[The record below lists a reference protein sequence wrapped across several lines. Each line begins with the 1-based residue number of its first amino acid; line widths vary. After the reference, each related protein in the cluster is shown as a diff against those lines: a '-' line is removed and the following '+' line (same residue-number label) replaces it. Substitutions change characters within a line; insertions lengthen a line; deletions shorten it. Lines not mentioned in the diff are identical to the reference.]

1 VDGPV
6 SVEPKRPGLPAG
18 VGAPLDPEGL
28 ELAGIE
34 TVIVAAPDMQGR
46 LFGRRMSPS
55 MFLSKLSG
63 IDVCTCTL
71 AWDIEQ
77 ELELQV
83 DFAGFH
89 NGWPDLRLVP
99 DLTTLRPLGW
109 LDGVA
114 LCFADVLGDDGTPM
128 PIAPRNVL
136 RTQIDRLAG
145 LGYEPYLGTEL
156 EFFLYRVTPDE
167 ARARGYRDLPPTT
180 RHHADYLIAPGNETE
195 GFFRRLRK
203 GLEPAGIV
211 LELGQIEWGLGQWEI
226 GIRYDRALT
235 TADAHVLF
243 KMAVKDLAARDG
255 MVATFMARPSTG
267 EIGSSGHVHCSLRDR
282 DGEPVFHD
290 AAADDSLSDLY
301 RWAVGGILDH
311 APEMMVWYAPT
322 INSYRRVSRD
332 ELVAGAGATWGYDNR
347 TVSVRTV
354 GESPEALRMEL
365 RLTGADVNPYLAIA
379 ALLASVAE
387 GIERR
392 LDPGP
397 PVVGNAYD
405 QPRRPLPGDL
415 GKAAALFHASDT
427 ARRVFGG
434 AVVDHYAAV
443 AEHEWQQFMGVVTEW
458 EIARYFEQS

>member
-1 VDGPV
+1 MDGPM
-6 SVEPKRPGLPAG
+6 SVDPNPPSLPTG

-55 MFLSKLSG
+55 MFLSKLAG
-63 IDVCTCTL
+63 IEVCTCTL

-77 ELELQV
+77 DLELQV

-99 DLTTLRPLGW
+99 DLATLRPLGW

-114 LCFADVLGDDGTPM
+114 LCFADVHADDGTLL
-128 PIAPRNVL
+128 PIAPRNLL

-145 LGYEPYLGTEL
+145 LGYEPFLGTEL
-156 EFFLYRVTPDE
+156 EFFLYRVSPDE

-180 RHHADYLIAPGNETE
+180 RHHADYLIAAGNETE
-195 GFFRRLRK
+195 DFFRRLRK
-203 GLEPAGIV
+203 GLEPAGVV

-267 EIGSSGHVHCSLRDR
+267 EIGSSGHVHCSLRGR
-282 DGEPVFHD
+282 DGERVFHD
-290 AAADDSLSDLY
+290 ATADDRLSDLY

-332 ELVAGAGATWGYDNR
+332 ELVAGAGCTWGYDNR
-347 TVSVRTV
+347 TVSVRTI
-354 GESPEALRMEL
+354 GDDPDDL
-365 RLTGADVNPYLAIA
+365 RLEFRLPGADHNPYLTFA
-379 ALLASVAE
+379 ALLASIAE

-392 LDPGP
+392 TDPGP
-397 PVVGNAYD
+397 PRIGNAYNQD
-405 QPRRPLPGDL
+405 RPPLPSDL
-415 GKAAALFHASDT
+415 GKAGALFRASGT
-427 ARRVFGG
+427 ARRWFGDP
-434 AVVDHYAAV
+434 AVDHYAKV
-443 AEHEWQQFMGVVTEW
+443 AEFEWDQFMAQVTDW
-458 EIARYFEQS
+458 EIQRYFEQI